1 MANDFCDVC
10 GRDGYRNPA
19 VTVDAVVL
27 RQGPNGGEVL
37 LIKRGP
43 FPLEWE
49 GKWAFPGGFVD
60 YGENPEIAV
69 IRELKEETG
78 AVGENPVSLA
88 ILGEPGRDPRKHCI
102 GLFYIVDV
110 NPEYEPVAGD
120 DAIDAAWVNIDSISS
135 DDIAGDHIEIINL
148 LNDML
153 NE

>member
-1 MANDFCDVC
+1 MANNLCEVC
-10 GRDGYRNPA
+10 GRDDYRNPA

-27 RQGPNGGEVL
+27 RPGVNGEEVL

-43 FPLEWE
+43 LPIEWQ
-49 GKWAFPGGFVD
+49 GKWAFPGGFVN
-60 YGENPEIAV
+60 YGESPEVAV

-78 AVGENPVSLA
+78 AIGKNPVSLA

-110 NPEYEPVAGD
+110 DPEYEPIAGD
-120 DAIDAAWVNIDSISS
+120 DAMDAAWINLESINSEN
-135 DDIAGDHIEIINL
+135 IAGDHIEIIEMIK
-148 LNDML
+148 DMM

>member
-120 DAIDAAWVNIDSISS
+120 DAIDAAWVNIDSINS
-135 DDIAGDHIEIINL
+135 DDIAGDHIEIIEL
-148 LNDML
+148 LDDML

>member
-1 MANDFCDVC
+1 MANNLCELC
-10 GRDGYRNPA
+10 GRDDYRNPA

-27 RQGPNGGEVL
+27 RPGVNGEEVL

-43 FPLEWE
+43 LPIEWQ
-49 GKWAFPGGFVD
+49 GKWSFPGGFVV
-60 YGENPEIAV
+60 YGVSPEVAV

-78 AVGENPVSLA
+78 AIGKNPVSLA

-110 NPEYEPVAGD
+110 DPEYEPIAGD
-120 DAIDAAWVNIDSISS
+120 DAMDTAWINLESINSEN
-135 DDIAGDHIEIINL
+135 IAGDHIEIIEMIK
-148 LNDML
+148 DMI

>member
-1 MANDFCDVC
+1 MVNDLCEVC
-10 GRDGYRNPA
+10 GRDSYRNPA

-27 RQGPNGGEVL
+27 RRGPDGGEVL

-43 FPLEWE
+43 TPKEWQ

-60 YGENPEIAV
+60 YGESPEVAV
-69 IRELKEETG
+69 IRELNEETG
-78 AVGENPVSLA
+78 AFGENPVSLA

-110 NPEYEPVAGD
+110 APEYVPVAGD
-120 DAIDAAWVNIDSISS
+120 DAMDAAWVNIGDISS
-135 DDIAGDHIEIINL
+135 DNIAGDHIEIIDL

>member
-1 MANDFCDVC
+1 MVNDFCDVC

-27 RQGPNGGEVL
+27 RQGLSGGEVL

-69 IRELKEETG
+69 IRELNEETG

-110 NPEYEPVAGD
+110 DPEYEPVAGD

-135 DDIAGDHIEIINL
+135 DDIAGDHIEIIEL
-148 LNDML
+148 LDDML

>member
-27 RQGPNGGEVL
+27 RQGLSGGEVL

-69 IRELKEETG
+69 IRELNEETG

-102 GLFYIVDV
+102 GIFYIVDV
-110 NPEYEPVAGD
+110 DPEYEPVAGD

-135 DDIAGDHIEIINL
+135 DDIAGDHIEIIEL
-148 LNDML
+148 LDDML

>member
-120 DAIDAAWVNIDSISS
+120 DAIDAAWVNIDSINS
-135 DDIAGDHIEIINL
+135 DDIAGDHIEIIDL

>member
-1 MANDFCDVC
+1 MENELCNVC

-19 VTVDAVVL
+19 VTVDAIVL

-43 FPLEWE
+43 FPIEWE

-60 YGENPEIAV
+60 YGESPEVAV

-78 AVGENPVSLA
+78 LSGKNPISLA
-88 ILGEPGRDPRKHCI
+88 ILGEPDRDPRKHCI

-110 NPEYEPVAGD
+110 DPEHEPIAGD
-120 DAIDAAWVNIDSISS
+120 DAVDAAWINLDSINS
-135 DDIAGDHIEIINL
+135 DNIAGDHIEIIGL